1 MILWA
6 DFTKVIC
13 CVQDDFEVRIWILFA
28 RSTQAATKTTQT
40 DSKNFSVGFELFD
53 CGLLKLDMT

>member
-6 DFTKVIC
+6 DFTKVIY

-40 DSKNFSVGFELFD
+40 DSKTFSVGFELFD